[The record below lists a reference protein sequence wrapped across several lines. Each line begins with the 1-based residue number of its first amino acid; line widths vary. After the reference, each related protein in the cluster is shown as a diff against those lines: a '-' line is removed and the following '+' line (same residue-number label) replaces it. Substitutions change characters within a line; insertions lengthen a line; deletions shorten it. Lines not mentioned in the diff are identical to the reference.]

1 MEATTTEQLGDGARD
16 PATSRTAASV
26 VVDDEHGSWF
36 WPSEAR
42 LSGPTLTGPTLTG
55 PTLTGPTLCVDI
67 DGVLADATH
76 RQHLLKSRW
85 RDWDGF
91 FEAAGGD
98 GLLAQQAVL
107 LETVADDHVI
117 ALVTAR
123 PAWIAD
129 ITIDWL
135 VEHDVRWD
143 LLVMRSNSD
152 FGASAKMKTAAVR
165 NLRTRGLT
173 PVLALDDDARNVAA
187 YAKLGVPCVYI
198 HSGYHG

>member
-1 MEATTTEQLGDGARD
+1 MGATTTEQLGDEPSG
-16 PATSRTAASV
+16 PVSSRTATSV
-26 VVDDEHGSWF
+26 VVDDEHSNWF

-42 LSGPTLTGPTLTG
+42 LSGPTLSGA
-55 PTLTGPTLCVDI
+55 TLCVDI

-76 RQHLLKSRW
+76 RQHLLNSRW

-107 LETVADDHVI
+107 LDTVADDHVI

-135 VEHDVRWD
+135 IDHDVRWD

-152 FGASAKMKTAAVR
+152 FGASAKMKTGAVKK
-165 NLRTRGLT
+165 LRARGLT